1 MWNQVKENY
10 TEIEMDLERKIDIA
24 SGMMT
29 YSRENSNKRLAIY
42 QLVFAALTF
51 TLLIFPEL
59 AQRLADKIKIIWSYI
74 ENMF

>member
-1 MWNQVKENY
+1 
-10 TEIEMDLERKIDIA
+10 
-24 SGMMT
+24 MMT

-42 QLVFAALTF
+42 QLVFAAMTF